1 MANTRLNARI
11 IYVQKT
17 VFGILVMDEMQ
28 DKIRGNARADK
39 LG

>member
-1 MANTRLNARI
+1 MANTRLNTRI
-11 IYVQKT
+11 IYVQNT

-28 DKIRGNARADK
+28 DKIRGKARADE